1 MRFESI
7 DMIKGIAVVFMII
20 FHIFYF
26 PNKYGYPEF
35 NYDTKLL
42 NTMAKIAQI
51 IFITGVGL
59 NMYISYKNEEEKK
72 KKNKK
77 AKSEFLKKQLLRTT
91 KLIVLAVF
99 VSIFSYFVFGDM
111 FVKFGILH
119 FMAFSSLLV
128 LPFVDSPKIIT
139 GIIGITIFIRYLV
152 SKDRETFSN
161 VNPKFAFI
169 TGLYSKYGA
178 VDHFPVTPWIIFICI
193 GLILGR
199 VISDKKNATL
209 LKVIEDKDKKEDK
222 VTLKNGLKKGLK
234 WCGKNSLEIYIVHW
248 ILLFL
253 FFAYIY
259 PKLRNIQS

>member
-1 MRFESI
+1 
-7 DMIKGIAVVFMII
+7 
-20 FHIFYF
+20 
-26 PNKYGYPEF
+26 
-35 NYDTKLL
+35 
-42 NTMAKIAQI
+42 
-51 IFITGVGL
+51 
-59 NMYISYKNEEEKK
+59 
-72 KKNKK
+72 
-77 AKSEFLKKQLLRTT
+77 
-91 KLIVLAVF
+91 
-99 VSIFSYFVFGDM
+99 M

-169 TGLYSKYGA
+169 TGLYSRYGA

-199 VISDKKNATL
+199 VIADKKNSPL

-222 VTLKNGLKKGLK
+222 VTVKKGLKKGLK

-259 PKLRNIQS
+259 PKLRNQG